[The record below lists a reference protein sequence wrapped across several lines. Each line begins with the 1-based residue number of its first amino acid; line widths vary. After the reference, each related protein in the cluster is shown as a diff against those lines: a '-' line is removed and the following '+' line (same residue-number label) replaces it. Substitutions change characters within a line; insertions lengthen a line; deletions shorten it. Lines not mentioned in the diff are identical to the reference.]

1 MATKKYTDEEAR
13 ERKNARQKEYEKKTG
28 YSAQN
33 KYGKEKTRRYTI
45 SAMINTEQDI
55 IQKLDSVENKNG
67 YIKALIREDIK
78 KSQKS

>member
-1 MATKKYTDEEAR
+1 MGTKIYTQEEAR
-13 ERKNARQKEYEKKTG
+13 ARKNDRQKEYDKKTG
-28 YSAQN
+28 YAAQM

-67 YIKALIREDIK
+67 YIKALIKADIS
-78 KSQKS
+78 KSDK